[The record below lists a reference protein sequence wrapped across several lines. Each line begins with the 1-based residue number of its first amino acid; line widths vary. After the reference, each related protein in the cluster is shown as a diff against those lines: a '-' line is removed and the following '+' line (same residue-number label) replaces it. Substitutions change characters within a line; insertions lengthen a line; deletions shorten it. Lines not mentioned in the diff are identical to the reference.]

1 MKRFATVLGLAVS
14 LSLVAGAGTAW
25 ASWTTSGAGS
35 GTSKAIALPTGPTPT
50 VSVTGRNVVVS
61 WSQVNLPNATPV
73 TAYQVGRFST
83 ANVAQTIGSA
93 CSGTVNAL
101 TCTEAA
107 VPAGT
112 WKYTAS
118 AKRSQWVGTQSSYS
132 SNVVVAAPSL
142 SFSSSTTINT
152 LAATLNGTIA
162 SYVTG
167 ETITFRLDNATSGTV
182 LSSTVTTSPIPFS
195 GTSTFSVTIPT
206 GITAGAHTVY
216 AVGSAGS
223 QSSAG
228 ITVNPNDT
236 VAPTVSAATIAKTAG
251 GVDGYVKQGGTYY
264 VYAQVTDTGS
274 PATGVSTVRANVSAV
289 TTGATNVTL
298 TAGSYT
304 ADGVSYNYRSASQT
318 ASNPL
323 SATSKAF
330 TITATDVGGNSGTT
344 SGFSVTVDNT
354 VPTGTNI
361 QTTNVSGGT
370 TGRAETGDTITF
382 TFSEAMEP
390 NSILA
395 GWTGAATPVTLR
407 LVQNGGG
414 DRVQIRNAADSAAL
428 PFGTAFLNQTGLH
441 RLYQE
446 LRQLHDGDERLDDHD
461 HPGHARRRRDHR
473 GRDGRDHLDAGGRR
487 HRLGRERLL
496 DHHRHRERRR
506 RQGVLAGPGPC
517 ESPFVQRRL
526 SAWNG
531 RVAHVHTSA
540 VLPG

>member
-1 MKRFATVLGLAVS
+1 M
-14 LSLVAGAGTAW
+14 
-25 ASWTTSGAGS
+25 
-35 GTSKAIALPTGPTPT
+35 PTGPTPT

-61 WSQVNLPNATPV
+61 WSQVSLPNATPV

-132 SNVVVAAPSL
+132 SNVIVAAPSL

-274 PATGVSTVRANVSAV
+274 PATGVSTVRANVSTV
-289 TTGATNVTL
+289 TTGATNRDAHRGQL
-298 TAGSYT
+298 H
-304 ADGVSYNYRSASQT
+304 R
-318 ASNPL
+318 
-323 SATSKAF
+323 
-330 TITATDVGGNSGTT
+330 
-344 SGFSVTVDNT
+344 
-354 VPTGTNI
+354 
-361 QTTNVSGGT
+361 
-370 TGRAETGDTITF
+370 GRRQLQLPQRVA
-382 TFSEAMEP
+382 
-390 NSILA
+390 
-395 GWTGAATPVTLR
+395 
-407 LVQNGGG
+407 
-414 DRVQIRNAADSAAL
+414 DRVQ
-428 PFGTAFLNQTGLH
+428 PP
-441 RLYQE
+441 
-446 LRQLHDGDERLDDHD
+446 ERHLEGVHD
-461 HPGHARRRRDHR
+461 H
-473 GRDGRDHLDAGGRR
+473 R
-487 HRLGRERLL
+487 H
-496 DHHRHRERRR
+496 RRR
-506 RQGVLAGPGPC
+506 RQQRDDEWVLRHGRQHRADRNEHPDDERVGRNHRPRRDRRHDHLHLQRGDGAEQHPRRVDGRRDAGHPATGPERRWRPGADP
-517 ESPFVQRRL
+517 QRRRL
-526 SAWNG
+526 G
-531 RVAHVHTSA
+531 RAAVRHGVPEPDRLHTANRSFDNSTMVMSGSSITITLGTPDGA
-540 VLPG
+540 VTTAAGTAATTWTPAAGATDWAANACSTTTVTESGAADKEF